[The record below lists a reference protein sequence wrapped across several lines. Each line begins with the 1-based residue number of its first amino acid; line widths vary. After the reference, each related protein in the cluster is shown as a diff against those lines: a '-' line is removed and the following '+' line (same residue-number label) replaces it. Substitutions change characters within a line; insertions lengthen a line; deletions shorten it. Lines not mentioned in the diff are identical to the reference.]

1 MAAMPYDR
9 YLDVLVTGSNGW
21 YDFVQAFQ
29 PQSAYMRTKMGG
41 GSSIAVTMPPNTL
54 KGIVT
59 AGTATLPTTGYVAAA
74 ISITEISAGTQ
85 RPEIQRLIGWVG
97 DTSYAGKLR
106 INCHG
111 DPDGSVMFM
120 NTDAAG
126 TGKELCLY
134 YRIGEWLQKNG
145 LAMPSTW
152 KKWTSSKRGLSTI
165 NLAVCHSARP
175 RVASASSVGITGS
188 GVEQVS
194 QYLNGLGYTGIS
206 VTGHDLAFSIAPD
219 QRTREMLAVEG
230 AEVAADTL
238 LAPGTKDSLW
248 DDINVA
254 KLKAETE
261 VEKLIHGLGLPVPRA
276 TALVQRIKNGNLS
289 RVALRQVAVDGLADA
304 GEAWIASNYQNIMS
318 GKTAVGSNG
327 PKQPFGKSPTKVQ
340 RTS

>member
-1 MAAMPYDR
+1 MPYDR
-9 YLDVLVTGSNGW
+9 YLDVLITGSNGW

-29 PQSAYMRTKMGG
+29 PQSAYMKTKMRG

-74 ISITEISAGTQ
+74 ISITEISNGTQ
-85 RPEIQRLIGWVG
+85 RPETERLIGWVG

-111 DPDGSVMFM
+111 DPNGSVMFM
-120 NTDAAG
+120 NTNAAG
-126 TGKELCLY
+126 TASGKELCLY
-134 YRIGEWLQKNG
+134 YMIGEWLKKNG
-145 LAMPSTW
+145 LAMPTTW

-175 RVASASSVGITGS
+175 RVASAPSVGITES

-194 QYLNGLGYTGIS
+194 QYLNRLGYTGIS

-219 QRTREMLAVEG
+219 QRTREMMAVEG

-238 LAPGTKDSLW
+238 VAPGTNDSLW
-248 DDINVA
+248 DDINVT
-254 KLKAETE
+254 KPVAETE
-261 VEKLIHGLGLPVPRA
+261 VEKLIVQSLSLPGPRS

-289 RVALRQVAVDGLADA
+289 RVALRQVAVDGLADE
-304 GEAWIASNYQNIMS
+304 GGAWIASNYQNILS

-327 PKQPFGKSPTKVQ
+327 PKQPFGNSPTKVRQ
-340 RTS
+340 PS